1 MVLGI
6 LTLHNSHWTILLM
19 QAKMAGRLTWCT
31 FIFHLIVSY
40 RSHILTSTNYWN
52 FIKLPKFWFTN
63 IDFTHLLPIYDYFF
77 TFSLDFTTF
86 STCVPK
92 NTKTIFWQTCRWVWK
107 QETMLYKNASTLK
120 SFENV
125 YVQFSELFASAPH
138 QGTLRWI
145 RAQFPD
151 ATVSEFRPKFH
162 NTEQRRS
169 WRWKNPI
176 IKSNEFEGF

>member
-6 LTLHNSHWTILLM
+6 LTLHNSHWTTLLM

-92 NTKTIFWQTCRWVWK
+92 NTKTIFWQTCRWVWYINARNDAL
-107 QETMLYKNASTLK
+107 QECINFKEFWKCLCAIFWAFCKCPTSGNTQMNS
-120 SFENV
+120 SPISGRCRV
-125 YVQFSELFASAPH
+125 WISAE
-138 QGTLRWI
+138 
-145 RAQFPD
+145 
-151 ATVSEFRPKFH
+151 VS
-162 NTEQRRS
+162 
-169 WRWKNPI
+169 
-176 IKSNEFEGF
+176 